1 MSRIG
6 EINARQVALS
16 LLTVENREQILVER
30 AVLLGRERLPLGPE
44 TGLICGSCAVRSCAS
59 REDSVGRR
67 GAVMAS
73 LPHSPAFDLCGE
85 EPMQLTAHGG
95 RGRQAKRSNRREQ
108 SKREQSD
115 QLARLVEGE
124 IIPRLMLVHGDAGIG
139 GRSRG
144 VLGLGPETTEKF
156 ALYTLSSS
164 HESLLAIIGGLL
176 QQGVA
181 MEAIYLDLLG
191 PTARRLGEYWSDDQ
205 VSFADVT
212 IALGRLQQVVRE
224 LSLHGPVDEGAASNG
239 RAALFAPAP
248 GEQHTFGIVII
259 EEFFR
264 RSGWRTWTELSGA
277 LEEIVG
283 AVQAHRFD
291 VFGMTA
297 SSEERLDQFAPM
309 IMSIRRA
316 SRNRDISVMVGGR
329 LFLERPELV
338 ARIGADAM
346 AADAREA
353 VLKAEVAVR
362 QLAHR

>member
-1 MSRIG
+1 
-6 EINARQVALS
+6 
-16 LLTVENREQILVER
+16 
-30 AVLLGRERLPLGPE
+30 
-44 TGLICGSCAVRSCAS
+44 
-59 REDSVGRR
+59 
-67 GAVMAS
+67 MAS
-73 LPHSPAFDLCGE
+73 LPQSPAFDLCGE
-85 EPMQLTAHGG
+85 EPKRLGSPGRDRQPDSA
-95 RGRQAKRSNRREQ
+95 RGRARSRREQ
-108 SKREQSD
+108 SE
-115 QLARLVEGE
+115 QLASLVEGE
-124 IIPRLMLVHGDAGIG
+124 IIPRLMLVHGQVGAAPK
-139 GRSRG
+139 SRD
-144 VLGLGPETTEKF
+144 VVELGPETTEKF
-156 ALYTLSSS
+156 ALYTLSTS

-176 QQGVA
+176 QQGVS

-191 PTARRLGEYWSDDQ
+191 PTARRLGEFWSDDQ

-224 LSLHGPVDEGAASNG
+224 LSLHDPVDEGFVSNG

-248 GEQHTFGIVII
+248 GEQHTFGLVII

-277 LEEIVG
+277 ITEILG

-297 SSEERLDQFAPM
+297 SSDERLDQIAPM
-309 IMSIRRA
+309 IMSIRGA
-316 SRNRDISVMVGGR
+316 SRNRDISIMVGGR

-346 AADAREA
+346 AADAKEA